1 MKALQK
7 LPGFQRTPYGL
18 ECRILR
24 RLPLALMLSL
34 LLPALV
40 CVLARLLVPEAEAG
54 AVLSADALEAVRL
67 RHLID
72 YLMIGLASLLWYL
85 IAMLGTG
92 CIIVWLMKG
101 PAYVADGF
109 DFNGPV
115 SQGVDPG
122 SSPG

>member
-1 MKALQK
+1 MDALQK

-24 RLPLALMLSL
+24 RLPLALLLSL
-34 LLPALV
+34 LVPALV
-40 CVLARLLVPEAEAG
+40 SLLARALLPNVEPGALGAREAE
-54 AVLSADALEAVRL
+54 RL
-67 RHLID
+67 LPLID
-72 YLMIGLASLLWYL
+72 YLMIGAGSLLWF
-85 IAMLGTG
+85 LGATLGMG

-101 PAYVADGF
+101 PAYVADAY

-115 SQGVDPG
+115 MDPG